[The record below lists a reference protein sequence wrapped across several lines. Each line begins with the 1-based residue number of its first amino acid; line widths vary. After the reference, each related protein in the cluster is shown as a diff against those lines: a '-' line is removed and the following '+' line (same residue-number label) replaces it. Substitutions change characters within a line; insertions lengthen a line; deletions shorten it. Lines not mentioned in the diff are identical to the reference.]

1 MRDPSAV
8 FADPG
13 EVLAHGRLAAA
24 DMRRIL
30 EQWRCDL
37 VRLQEASGAGQI
49 RRIDDCLRRLDSG
62 RTEAARA

>member
-1 MRDPSAV
+1 
-8 FADPG
+8 
-13 EVLAHGRLAAA
+13 
-24 DMRRIL
+24 MRRIL

-37 VRLQEASGAGQI
+37 VRLQEASGTGQI